1 MESAQ
6 GQLQVRFAPVTVKWA
21 IEMTNKFILS
31 FSSLETNIPD
41 SRPKWAKSIPVFTP
55 GGFITF
61 GPTRQNSR
69 LNIEAEICEIL
80 RIF

>member
-21 IEMTNKFILS
+21 IEMTNKFSYSPLVPSKPIYP
-31 FSSLETNIPD
+31 IPD
-41 SRPKWAKSIPVFTP
+41 QNGQSLYLFSLP
-55 GGFITF
+55 GVLLLSVLRDKIRGW
-61 GPTRQNSR
+61 
-69 LNIEAEICEIL
+69 ICEIL